1 MKNSSAL
8 INTFR
13 QIISKYFSG
22 VEEDF
27 LMEMHREEMEIS
39 EANRKTLDG
48 NPLEDAKFKKLRRQ
62 QIYSLISAMDNKLS
76 EIDFAD
82 LLLNLGKTSISLGE
96 LEIANDIYRLA
107 LQKFSAGNNVNLEAN
122 ARLGLGEIHHRQAEW
137 KEAARELNKAKK
149 LFEKEKDNAGSVL
162 CENLLG
168 SGYGNQGNFIKA
180 KKHFENCLNLLDRKK
195 EKHLIAMVEGNLAI
209 INQAMNKYDTALTFH
224 NRALK
229 NFEQLNDYKGMS
241 LAHYNKGFL
250 FMQER
255 NFEESLKEFD
265 LSISCS
271 TKGEYLPALGIS
283 YLNKANI
290 YAELKDFSL
299 AIAFAD
305 KAMDISY
312 ELNDRLSVADVYKIK
327 GVIQREMHNMELSE
341 NYLKTSLRLNED
353 LRNDFNY
360 AETSYELGLLYKKWN
375 RKDKSLEFLNKALS
389 YKRKIKAN
397 VDMQNIEGAI
407 NGYN

>member
-1 MKNSSAL
+1 MLK
-8 INTFR
+8 
-13 QIISKYFSG
+13 
-22 VEEDF
+22 
-27 LMEMHREEMEIS
+27 
-39 EANRKTLDG
+39 RK
-48 NPLEDAKFKKLRRQ
+48 
-62 QIYSLISAMDNKLS
+62 
-76 EIDFAD
+76 
-82 LLLNLGKTSISLGE
+82 
-96 LEIANDIYRLA
+96 
-107 LQKFSAGNNVNLEAN
+107 
-122 ARLGLGEIHHRQAEW
+122 H
-137 KEAARELNKAKK
+137 
-149 LFEKEKDNAGSVL
+149 
-162 CENLLG
+162 
-168 SGYGNQGNFIKA
+168 
-180 KKHFENCLNLLDRKK
+180 HFENCLNLLDQKK

-250 FMQER
+250 FMQEK
-255 NFEESLKEFD
+255 NFEEALKELD

-327 GVIQREMHNMELSE
+327 GIIQRELHNMELAE

-360 AETSYELGLLYKKWN
+360 AETSYELGMLYKKWN
-375 RKDKSLEFLNKALS
+375 QKDKSLEFLNKALS

-397 VDMQNIEGAI
+397 ADLQNIEAVI
-407 NGYN
+407 TAYN